1 MLSLRLNFKEP
12 IILSFCATIGLHL
25 IFLIGIIVFMTEEYY
40 TVGSQGRHHHKHRHH
55 AHLVHQTNPQGAQPA
70 PYQPIIPE
78 PDERFVTRDET
89 SNIYRLSPDLV
100 KAFKSL
106 DIAPVIQKNTK
117 HERKPNN
124 IKKEKP
130 QLQRNPK
137 NKAAQPQQTTT
148 PKFKSAKPEKKI
160 SIQTPTVHGK
170 VAAPQTESARASS
183 AHKKNTAHITT
194 PPQHPVQNNTAV
206 TAKPTKLQQQ
216 TIHPNNTNEAFA
228 TNAIQS
234 PTTFTPTLRHSTQPE
249 HITEAPVEYDEPDTS
264 ASLPTDYDDDT
275 DTYDDDDDGTEEQG
289 NGSIVD
295 TNTLSLAAANAR
307 GGILSAQQNQ
317 AAKQLSD
324 HVVKQWKPPA
334 GCHDATPVHVE
345 VTVQHDGAVISKIVK
360 PSSLPILNFAVKR
373 MVAQFSTK
381 HVQEMLKH
389 ARGAKLILIF
399 KG

>member
-1 MLSLRLNFKEP
+1 MLSLRFHFKEP
-12 IILSFCATIGLHL
+12 VILSFCATVGLHL

-40 TVGSQGRHHHKHRHH
+40 TVGSRGRHHHKHRHH
-55 AHLVHQTNPQGAQPA
+55 AQLVHGRNLQAAQPA

-78 PDERFVTRDET
+78 LDERFVTRDEE
-89 SNIYRLSPDLV
+89 SNTYRLSPDLV

-106 DIAPVIQKNTK
+106 DIAPIIQKNTK

-137 NKAAQPQQTTT
+137 NKATQQKQITT
-148 PKFKSAKPEKKI
+148 PKLKPSKPEKKI
-160 SIQTPTVHGK
+160 SIQAPTVHGK
-170 VAAPQTESARASS
+170 TAEPHIAPTSARST
-183 AHKKNTAHITT
+183 HKKNTAQITA
-194 PPQHPVQNNTAV
+194 PPQHTLQNNTAAP
-206 TAKPTKLQQQ
+206 AKQIKIQQQ
-216 TIHPNNTNEAFA
+216 TMHHDNINEAAA
-228 TNAIQS
+228 TSTVQT
-234 PTTFTPTLRHSTQPE
+234 PTTPTPTPRHSTQPE
-249 HITEAPVEYDEPDTS
+249 RTTEVPVEYDEPDAS
-264 ASLPTDYDDDT
+264 AALPTDYDDDT

-289 NGSIVD
+289 NGSIID
-295 TNTLSLAAANAR
+295 TDTLSLAAANAR

-345 VTVQHDGAVISKIVK
+345 VTVQHDGAVMSKIVK

-381 HVQEMLKH
+381 HVQEMLEH